1 MGAAPGIEP
10 GSMARQVSGSDK
22 TLIDA
27 IRDGEVP
34 QPILMSWNAWQ
45 AWRSRAGRM
54 PRQATDG
61 YTVSRAQEVALW
73 KAVMN
78 ELYGEDWSIQL
89 ASMEDPAAAVET
101 AAEGVEAVADAS
113 LPENV
118 AAARPAVE
126 RTLSSPGSGFGTA
139 PETPARAVRPASS
152 PGSGQMTPT
161 SWHSDNPGTPTG
173 LRGECC
179 VPFDQRWSHWSL
191 TLTE

>member
-1 MGAAPGIEP
+1 
-10 GSMARQVSGSDK
+10 MARQVSGSDK

-61 YTVSRAQEVALW
+61 YTVTRAQEVALW

-89 ASMEDPAAAVET
+89 ANMEDPAAAVDA
-101 AAEGVEAVADAS
+101 AAEGVQAEADV
-113 LPENV
+113 NV
-118 AAARPAVE
+118 AAATLPGE
-126 RTLSSPGSGFGTA
+126 RTTSSPGSGFGTA

-161 SWHSDNPGTPTG
+161 SRHSDNPGTPTG
-173 LRGECC
+173 LTAR
-179 VPFDQRWSHWSL
+179 VLRPF
-191 TLTE
+191 

>member
-1 MGAAPGIEP
+1 
-10 GSMARQVSGSDK
+10 MARQVSGSDK

-89 ASMEDPAAAVET
+89 ASLEEPAAAVDRT
-101 AAEGVEAVADAS
+101 AAQPVEA
-113 LPENV
+113 
-118 AAARPAVE
+118 
-126 RTLSSPGSGFGTA
+126 GSCT
-139 PETPARAVRPASS
+139 
-152 PGSGQMTPT
+152 T
-161 SWHSDNPGTPTG
+161 S
-173 LRGECC
+173 RG
-179 VPFDQRWSHWSL
+179 RS
-191 TLTE
+191 

>member
-1 MGAAPGIEP
+1 
-10 GSMARQVSGSDK
+10 MARQVSGSDK

-45 AWRSRAGRM
+45 AWRSRTGRM

-89 ASMEDPAAAVET
+89 ASVEDPAGASDA
-101 AAEGVEAVADAS
+101 AAERVEAGVGAD
-113 LPENV
+113 V
-118 AAARPAVE
+118 AAATLPEE
-126 RTLSSPGSGFGTA
+126 RTTSSPGSGLPTA
-139 PETPARAVRPASS
+139 PVTPARPVRPASS
-152 PGSGQMTPT
+152 PGSGPQA
-161 SWHSDNPGTPTG
+161 
-173 LRGECC
+173 
-179 VPFDQRWSHWSL
+179 
-191 TLTE
+191 